1 MNQRAALIY
10 TAIQLSHLYIAMP
23 RKTDAQYTQSS
34 EPSCVTAHDLRLL
47 QHEMASSNV
56 TVGNIFSFLAQ
67 SV

>member
-1 MNQRAALIY
+1 
-10 TAIQLSHLYIAMP
+10 MP

-67 SV
+67 SVEIELEV